1 MCHTT
6 LCISTYFFPHNHG
19 SVSSSTSAQQSQ
31 LRREG
36 FANRTLGKERTI
48 FRCSNGSLLVNRN
61 IRSAELDMAEESV
74 VIPPWPMDGK
84 GDSPTP
90 TPSYIC
96 LLPWLMA
103 VFFLFVF
110 LSQSWTWSIG
120 CQEFERSEKHHELVS
135 QRWNFSKFIPFFFL
149 NLDSMPQ
156 PRAPNFARI
165 GAWRNMELLHP
176 GNMYPPLLMSCSIL

>member
-61 IRSAELDMAEESV
+61 IRSAEFDMAEKSV

-84 GDSPTP
+84 GDIPTP

-103 VFFLFVF
+103 VFFFVCIF
-110 LSQSWTWSIG
+110 VTVVDMEYWLPRVWKKWKTSWTGKSTVKFFQIYSLFFFKFG
-120 CQEFERSEKHHELVS
+120 FYASTES
-135 QRWNFSKFIPFFFL
+135 SKFRK
-149 NLDSMPQ
+149 NWSVT
-156 PRAPNFARI
+156 
-165 GAWRNMELLHP
+165 
-176 GNMYPPLLMSCSIL
+176 